1 MTKDTL
7 TSTGR
12 DTANQTREWGP
23 WTLIPDQQGAP
34 YKMERVRAGEEE
46 GTLERF
52 TVWRADDPRDDP
64 HDHPW
69 PFVSRVL
76 TGGYS
81 ERRYRRQADGTYLP
95 VGTFTYRAG
104 DWVTVPAGDA
114 HVVFDVL
121 PGTTTHMTIGRLTAG
136 PKDWGHVVF
145 DEETETLVHVKN
157 VTSPEFLAHFRALNT
172 PPA

>member
-23 WTLIPDQQGAP
+23 FVLIPGLNGEP
-34 YKMERVRAGEEE
+34 YKAEKVRAGVES

-52 TVWRADDPRDDP
+52 TVWIADDPRSDP

-69 PFVSRVL
+69 PFESEIL

-81 ERRYRRQADGTYLP
+81 EHRYRRQADGTYTF
-95 VGTFTYRAG
+95 VGTFRYRTG
-104 DWVTVPAGDA
+104 DTVTMPAGDA
-114 HVVFDVL
+114 HVVYNVL
-121 PGTTTHMTIGRLTAG
+121 PGTTTHMKIGHLTAG
-136 PKDWGHVVF
+136 PRDWGHIVTNH
-145 DEETETLVHVKN
+145 ETGTMVHVPN
-157 VTSPEFLAHFRALNT
+157 ATGSMFLAHFRALNT
-172 PPA
+172 PPV